1 MTQLPKSSRFAQAR
15 SCVMQVVR
23 VSGTIKKSEEEA
35 IRRAKNAILKAK
47 KDAAGSATEGLNA
60 ILDHF
65 GPDVDLE
72 VLRQKRSKPIATLED
87 EDDDD
92 LEMMSGSD

>member
-1 MTQLPKSSRFAQAR
+1 MTQLPKSSKFAQAR

-35 IRRAKNAILKAK
+35 IRRAKSAILKARK
-47 KDAAGSATEGLNA
+47 EEAGSATKGLSA
-60 ILDHF
+60 IF
-65 GPDVDLE
+65 GQSSHDVDVEMLG
-72 VLRQKRSKPIATLED
+72 QKGSKPIATLED

-92 LEMMSGSD
+92 LEMMSHSD